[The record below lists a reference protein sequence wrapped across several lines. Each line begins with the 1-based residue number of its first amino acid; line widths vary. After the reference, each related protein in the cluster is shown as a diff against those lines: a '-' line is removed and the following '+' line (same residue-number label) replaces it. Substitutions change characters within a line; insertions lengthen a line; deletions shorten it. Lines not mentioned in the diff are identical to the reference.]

1 MADRTSSESRVN
13 ILRRTARE
21 VKSYKVWMRILSASL
36 AAITALL
43 GIVYVWAVLYKKTGS
58 FTVSVNKYDRTQY
71 GLVLSEARDMSYAT
85 SYLNARIVEDITN
98 IAGESL
104 PKNIDMIDGE
114 HNGENHIAYTFYL
127 QNGGEVPLTYE
138 YSLDVSNITNDLD
151 EAIRIRLYI
160 NGEPETF
167 AKTKSNG
174 EGAEPGTTEFY
185 SANIV
190 TQGREKDFQPKEQT
204 KYTVVIW
211 IEGNDPDC
219 VDWLIGGEIKVEMH
233 FSAVS

>member
-1 MADRTSSESRVN
+1 MIDKSNSEARVN
-13 ILRRTARE
+13 VLRRTAKE
-21 VKSYKVWMRILSASL
+21 VKFYKVGMKVLSAGL
-36 AAITALL
+36 AATVTLIS
-43 GIVYVWAVLYKKTGS
+43 IVYVWAVLYKKTGS
-58 FTVSVNKYDRTQY
+58 FTVSVNKYDTSQY
-71 GLVLSEARDMSYAT
+71 GLTLSESREMTYKT

-104 PKNIDMIDGE
+104 PENIDMIDGE

-127 QNGGEVPLTYE
+127 QNAGEVPVTYE
-138 YSLDVSNITNDLD
+138 YSLNIANITNSLD
-151 EAIRIRLYI
+151 EAIRIRLYT

-167 AKTKSNG
+167 AKTKSDGN
-174 EGAEPGTTEFY
+174 GAEAGTTEFY

-190 TQGREKDFQPKEQT
+190 AQGREKDFAPEEQT

-219 VDWLIGGEIKVEMH
+219 VDWLIGGEIKVGMD
-233 FSAVS
+233 FKTIS